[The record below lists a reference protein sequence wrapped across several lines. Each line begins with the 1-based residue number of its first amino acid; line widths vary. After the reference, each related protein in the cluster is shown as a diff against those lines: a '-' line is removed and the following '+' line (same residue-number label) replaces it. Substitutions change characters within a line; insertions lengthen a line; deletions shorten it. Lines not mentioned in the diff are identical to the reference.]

1 MSIEQESTGT
11 EPTSAALLDAALLVI
26 GERGVKGATTRLIA
40 ERAGVNE
47 VPLFRKFGTKSQ
59 LIRAAIENRFAAV
72 RDEYV
77 GHTGDLQHDLTRLA
91 DGYAETLT
99 RFGPA
104 ARVILAEAPHR
115 PELSGALAAAQQAFA
130 ALSEVLERYQRE
142 GVLRPEPMETL
153 VPAFLG
159 PILMTHVIPT
169 AGGPALRWDAHTH
182 VDGFLHGRATN

>member
-47 VPLFRKFGTKSQ
+47 VTLFRKFGTRSQ

-77 GHTGDLQHDLTRLA
+77 GHTGDLQHDLAR
-91 DGYAETLT
+91 
-99 RFGPA
+99 RQ
-104 ARVILAEAPHR
+104 ARVAQQGLEEAA
-115 PELSGALAAAQQAFA
+115 LLAAEGQQGLGAVRLLA
-130 ALSEVLERYQRE
+130 RSGMGLSRHQRQRE
-142 GVLRPEPMETL
+142 KPVLLLQR
-153 VPAFLG
+153 
-159 PILMTHVIPT
+159 
-169 AGGPALRWDAHTH
+169 
-182 VDGFLHGRATN
+182 

>member
-1 MSIEQESTGT
+1 MSIEQEPTAT
-11 EPTSAALLDAALLVI
+11 EPTATALLDAALLVI

-47 VPLFRKFGTKSQ
+47 VTLFRKFGTKSQ
-59 LIRAAIENRFAAV
+59 LIRAAIQNRFAAV

-99 RFGPA
+99 RFGPT

-115 PELSGALAAAQQAFA
+115 PELAAALAEAQQIFA
-130 ALSEVLERYQRE
+130 AVSEVLERYQRDCI
-142 GVLRPEPMETL
+142 LRPEPMESL

-159 PILMTHVIPT
+159 PILMTHLVPP
-169 AGGPALRWDAHTH
+169 AGGPALQWDAHTH
-182 VDGFLHGRATN
+182 VDRFLHGRATK